1 MFNELTNKVGE
12 YYKCDCQDV
21 FFDILSTELNLEG
34 VVYFY
39 QNSIPPVIEQLEKYF
54 WPIEQSIR
62 NATCS
67 NKLDL
72 SISNVLRKKYQS
84 NWKEIC
90 AQAINKSF
98 CENLMRKIQGVLAIA
113 DNENEEINQQIVDF
127 IKKFGEIALQM
138 MISDPPLL
146 MNVEEIGQKVSYNQH
161 KQESMDGFI
170 KTNEDCYVILPSVY
184 KLNINNADNGS
195 QSISS

>member
-12 YYKCDCQDV
+12 FYKCDCQDV
-21 FFDILSTELNLEG
+21 FFDILCTELNLEG

-39 QNSIPPVIEQLEKYF
+39 QNSLPPVIEQIEKYF

-62 NATCS
+62 QATCS

-84 NWKEIC
+84 NWKEILS
-90 AQAINKSF
+90 QVINKSF
-98 CENLMRKIQGVLAIA
+98 CESLMRKIQSVLAIA
-113 DNENEEINQQIVDF
+113 DNESEDINQQIVDF
-127 IKKFGEIALQM
+127 IKKFGEVALQM
-138 MISDPPLL
+138 MMSDPPLL
-146 MNVEEIGQKVSYNQH
+146 FNIDEIGQKVSYNQH
-161 KQESMDGFI
+161 KQESLDGFI

-184 KLNINNADNGS
+184 KLNSSNAESNS
-195 QSISS
+195 NLSS